1 MGPFR
6 VIIVPSILTF
16 NISSPD
22 HVVGRQ
28 YIHHVFKRRRYLRIT
43 IPLFAFEQDQM
54 SIDAIGS
61 VLRCCYSQWYLFQ
74 LRQQLYKNRRK
85 SVNQSVCHVV
95 KISIPSYSETS
106 IFIPSC
112 PCLSVSIPS
121 YPYLSLAVHFYLDL
135 SLAITSFSQVSP
147 AITSYYQLSLSI
159 AIPGIPQLS
168 LAISSNS
175 SKPAISSRLPLSPC
189 MSSYIYLSI
198 SLNLRLQM

>member
-22 HVVGRQ
+22 NVVGRQ

-43 IPLFAFEQDQM
+43 FPLFAFEQDQM
-54 SIDAIGS
+54 FIDAIGS

-74 LRQQLYKNRRK
+74 LRQQLYL
-85 SVNQSVCHVV
+85 
-95 KISIPSYSETS
+95 
-106 IFIPSC
+106 F
-112 PCLSVSIPS
+112 
-121 YPYLSLAVHFYLDL
+121 LAVHFYLDL
-135 SLAITSFSQVSP
+135 FLAITSFSQVSP

-175 SKPAISSRLPLSPC
+175 SKPAISSRLPLSPG
-189 MSSYIYLSI
+189 MSSYLQLYLFVYFSPFKKDCKCKFWLLLRI
-198 SLNLRLQM
+198 TFCIALNFILFGMI

>member
-1 MGPFR
+1 MC
-6 VIIVPSILTF
+6 L
-16 NISSPD
+16 
-22 HVVGRQ
+22 
-28 YIHHVFKRRRYLRIT
+28 KRRRYLRIT
-43 IPLFAFEQDQM
+43 MRLIAFEQDQM

-95 KISIPSYSETS
+95 KISIPS
-106 IFIPSC
+106 C
-112 PCLSVSIPS
+112 PCLSV
-121 YPYLSLAVHFYLDL
+121 FYLDL
-135 SLAITSFSQVSP
+135 FLAITSFSQLSL

-175 SKPAISSRLPLSPC
+175 SKPPADSLCPQVCPAI
-189 MSSYIYLSI
+189 SSYIYLSI
-198 SLNLRLQM
+198 SLHLRKIANVSFGLTDRKMDVQMDNAS

>member
-1 MGPFR
+1 
-6 VIIVPSILTF
+6 
-16 NISSPD
+16 
-22 HVVGRQ
+22 
-28 YIHHVFKRRRYLRIT
+28 
-43 IPLFAFEQDQM
+43 M

-74 LRQQLYKNRRK
+74 LRQQLYKKQRK

-135 SLAITSFSQVSP
+135 FLAITSFSQVSL

-175 SKPAISSRLPLSPC
+175 SKPAISSRLPLSPG
-189 MSSYIYLSI
+189 MSSYLQLYLFVYF
-198 SLNLRLQM
+198 SLFKKDCKCKFWLLLRITFCIALNFILFGMI